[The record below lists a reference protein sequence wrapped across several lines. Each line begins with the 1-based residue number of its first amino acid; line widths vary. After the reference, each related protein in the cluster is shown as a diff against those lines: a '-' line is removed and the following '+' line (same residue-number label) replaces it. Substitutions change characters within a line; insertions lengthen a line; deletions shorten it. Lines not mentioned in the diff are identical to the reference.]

1 MDTEKLISHARARFD
16 HAANRRI
23 LKEKYQAKLT
33 FAYRGGLWRAGP
45 ELNTMIFTCGR
56 MGEIVLPDLYEN
68 PTRVDSTEL
77 MALSQERWNEQMTA
91 WLIDYEELNQ
101 TR

>member
-1 MDTEKLISHARARFD
+1 MDTENLISHARARFD
-16 HAANRRI
+16 HAANRRL

-45 ELNTMIFTCGR
+45 ELNTMIFTCGC

-68 PTRVDSTEL
+68 PVRVDSTEL

-91 WLIDYEELNQ
+91 WVVEYEELNQ

>member
-1 MDTEKLISHARARFD
+1 MDTENLISYARARFD
-16 HAANRRI
+16 HAANRRL

>member
-1 MDTEKLISHARARFD
+1 M
-16 HAANRRI
+16 
-23 LKEKYQAKLT
+23 
-33 FAYRGGLWRAGP
+33 WRAGP

-68 PTRVDSTEL
+68 PVRVDSQEL

-91 WLIDYEELNQ
+91 WLIEYERLNQ